1 MRSNSSESTQHSIR
15 EKIYRINSSSNCRY
29 IFTSGEDN
37 LLKVWDYHL
46 RGGLTPNF

>member
-1 MRSNSSESTQHSIR
+1 M
-15 EKIYRINSSSNCRY
+15 
-29 IFTSGEDN
+29 FTSGEDN